1 MCVQFNGQTF
11 SVFLT
16 VFFYV
21 IFWGVKNAKNDFFK
35 KKMIL
40 RVDFIKYTF
49 RWLQT
54 SLSDLKKHQT
64 LEILL
69 IVNFLRILKMMHS
82 SSCSKF

>member
-1 MCVQFNGQTF
+1 MQKMTF
-11 SVFLT
+11 LR
-16 VFFYV
+16 
-21 IFWGVKNAKNDFFK
+21 

-40 RVDFIKYTF
+40 RVVFIKYTF
-49 RWLQT
+49 RLLQT

-69 IVNFLRILKMMHS
+69 IVNFLRILKMVHS